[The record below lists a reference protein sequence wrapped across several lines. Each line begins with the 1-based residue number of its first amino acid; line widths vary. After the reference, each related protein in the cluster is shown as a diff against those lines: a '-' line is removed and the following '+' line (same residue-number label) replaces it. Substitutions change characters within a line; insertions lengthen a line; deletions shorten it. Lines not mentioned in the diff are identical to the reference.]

1 MKTTMDARPTRST
14 GWVHLAFM
22 VACALGI
29 SIGVTAIIGMLL
41 AALAFS
47 QTTTIVVPFIATF
60 HGFLDTTG
68 TQAVTVSGSWA
79 AAGILAMVAAA
90 ALSALAARRRR

>member
-1 MKTTMDARPTRST
+1 MDITTEARPTRST
-14 GWVHLAFM
+14 SWVPLAFM

-29 SIGVTAIIGMLL
+29 SIGVTAIMGMLL

-68 TQAVTVSGSWA
+68 THAVTVTGSWA
-79 AAGILAMVAAA
+79 AAGVVAMVVAA
-90 ALSALAARRRR
+90 ALSALAARRWR